1 MKASKVPEFFKR
13 EVKILF
19 NFKPCKLNMHGKIS
33 RITTERM
40 GKNRQ
45 IPKSREEKITQKS
58 KQTNFKTKKA
68 GKKKRKMKHQKGG
81 SRK

>member
-45 IPKSREEKITQKS
+45 IPKSREEKNNQKNKQIS
-58 KQTNFKTKKA
+58 KLKKQA
-68 GKKKRKMKHQKGG
+68 KKGEK
-81 SRK
+81 